1 MKKTYALIGISLMLC
16 CGKTSKQSASLF
28 ELNSNKRDLIQQIDS
43 LSSLLKSVEL
53 NISKLDTNKRLTRV
67 TALKSEEKMF
77 QHFIE
82 VQGSV
87 EADQS
92 VELYPES
99 SGNITKIFVREGQS
113 ISKGRPLVQID
124 NSILESSKVELQTQL
139 DLAATTFERQK
150 RLWNQNIG
158 SEIQYLQAKAKKEG
172 LENSLESLKSQAKK
186 LKITAPFS
194 GTVDEV
200 FAKTGGLANP
210 MFPALRL
217 INLDQIHVE
226 SEVTETYLKYI
237 KKGTEVEL
245 YFPSIDKKINTKV
258 DQVGNYINPN
268 NRSFKV
274 RMNVNNTDGT
284 LKANLLADVKISDFK
299 EVGIVIPSN
308 LIQKDRMN
316 KPFVYILVEEDKF
329 FRVKKSYIIEKIS
342 YENESFIS
350 EGLEADALIVDKG
363 SRLVKE
369 DETVILAEQ
378 LRDEQ

>member
-16 CGKTSKQSASLF
+16 CGKTSKQSASLL

-53 NISKLDTNKRLTRV
+53 NISKLDTNKRLTSV

-99 SGNITKIFVREGQS
+99 SGNITKIYVREGQS

-363 SRLVKE
+363 SRLVKG
-369 DETVILAEQ
+369 DETVILAE
-378 LRDEQ
+378 

>member
-16 CGKTSKQSASLF
+16 CGKTSKQSASLL

-200 FAKTGGLANP
+200 FVKTGGLANP

-316 KPFVYILVEEDKF
+316 KPFVYTLVKEDKF
-329 FRVKKSYIIEKIS
+329 FRVKKSYILEKMS

-363 SRLVKE
+363 SRLVKG
-369 DETVILAEQ
+369 DETVILAE
-378 LRDEQ
+378 

>member
-1 MKKTYALIGISLMLC
+1 MKKTYALIGISFMLC
-16 CGKTSKQSASLF
+16 CSKTSKQSASLL

-67 TALKSEEKMF
+67 TALKSEKKMF

-99 SGNITKIFVREGQS
+99 SGNITKIFVSEGQC

-139 DLAATTFERQK
+139 DLATTTFERQK
-150 RLWNQNIG
+150 RLWDQNIG

-194 GTVDEV
+194 GTVDEIFV
-200 FAKTGGLANP
+200 KNGGLANP

-217 INLDQIHVE
+217 INLNQIHVE

-274 RMNVNNTDGT
+274 RINVNNTDGT
-284 LKANLLADVKISDFK
+284 LKANLLAEVKISDFK

-316 KPFVYILVEEDKF
+316 KPFVYSLVKEDKF
-329 FRVKKSYIIEKIS
+329 YRVKKSYIIEKIS

-350 EGLEADALIVDKG
+350 EGLEADALIVNKG

-369 DETVILAEQ
+369 DETVILAE
-378 LRDEQ
+378 

>member
-16 CGKTSKQSASLF
+16 CSKTSKKSASLL
-28 ELNSNKRDLIQQIDS
+28 ELNHNKRDLIQQIDS

-67 TALKSEEKMF
+67 TALKSEKKMF

-113 ISKGRPLVQID
+113 ISKGHPLVQID

-139 DLAATTFERQK
+139 DLATTTFERQK
-150 RLWNQNIG
+150 RLWDQNIG

-194 GTVDEV
+194 GTVDEIFV
-200 FAKTGGLANP
+200 KTGGLANP

-217 INLDQIHVE
+217 INLNQIHVE

-274 RMNVNNTDGT
+274 RINVNNTDGT
-284 LKANLLADVKISDFK
+284 LKANLLAEVKISDFK

-316 KPFVYILVEEDKF
+316 KPFVYSLVKEDKF
-329 FRVKKSYIIEKIS
+329 YRVKKSYIIEKIS

-363 SRLVKE
+363 SQLVKE
-369 DETVILAEQ
+369 DETVILAE
-378 LRDEQ
+378 

>member
-16 CGKTSKQSASLF
+16 CGKTSKQSTSLL
-28 ELNSNKRDLIQQIDS
+28 ELNSDKRDLIQQIDS

-316 KPFVYILVEEDKF
+316 KPFVYTLVKDDKF

-363 SRLVKE
+363 SRLVKG
-369 DETVILAEQ
+369 DETVILAE
-378 LRDEQ
+378 

>member
-16 CGKTSKQSASLF
+16 CGKTSKQSASLL

-316 KPFVYILVEEDKF
+316 KPFVYTLVKEDKF

-363 SRLVKE
+363 SRLVKG
-369 DETVILAEQ
+369 DETVILAE
-378 LRDEQ
+378 

>member
-1 MKKTYALIGISLMLC
+1 MKKIYALIAISMVLC
-16 CGKTSKQSASLF
+16 CGKTPKESASIL
-28 ELNSNKRDLIQQIDS
+28 ELNNNKRNLIQQIDS

-200 FAKTGGLANP
+200 FAKTGGPANP

-316 KPFVYILVEEDKF
+316 KPFVYTLVKDDKF
-329 FRVKKSYIIEKIS
+329 FRVKKSYILEKMS

-363 SRLVKE
+363 SRLVKG
-369 DETVILAEQ
+369 DETVILAE
-378 LRDEQ
+378 

>member
-16 CGKTSKQSASLF
+16 CGKTSKQSASLL
-28 ELNSNKRDLIQQIDS
+28 ELNHNKRDLIQQIDS

-67 TALKSEEKMF
+67 TALKSEKKMF

-113 ISKGRPLVQID
+113 ISKGHPLVQID

-139 DLAATTFERQK
+139 DLATTTFERQK
-150 RLWNQNIG
+150 RLWDQNIG

-194 GTVDEV
+194 GTVDEIFV
-200 FAKTGGLANP
+200 KTGGLANP

-217 INLDQIHVE
+217 INLNQIHVE

-274 RMNVNNTDGT
+274 RINVNNTDGT
-284 LKANLLADVKISDFK
+284 LKANLLAEVKISDFK

-316 KPFVYILVEEDKF
+316 KPFVYSLVKENKF
-329 FRVKKSYIIEKIS
+329 YRVKKSYIIEKIS

-363 SRLVKE
+363 SQLVKE
-369 DETVILAEQ
+369 DETVILAE
-378 LRDEQ
+378 

>member
-16 CGKTSKQSASLF
+16 CGKTSKQSASLL
-28 ELNSNKRDLIQQIDS
+28 ELNHNKRDLIQQIDS

-113 ISKGRPLVQID
+113 ISKGHPLVQID

-139 DLAATTFERQK
+139 DLATTTFERQK
-150 RLWNQNIG
+150 RLWDQNIG

-194 GTVDEV
+194 GTVDEIFV
-200 FAKTGGLANP
+200 KTGGLANP

-217 INLDQIHVE
+217 INLNQIHVE

-274 RMNVNNTDGT
+274 RINVNNTDGT
-284 LKANLLADVKISDFK
+284 LKANLLAEVKISDFK

-316 KPFVYILVEEDKF
+316 KPFVYSLVKEDKF
-329 FRVKKSYIIEKIS
+329 YRVKKSYIIEKIS

-363 SRLVKE
+363 SQLVKE
-369 DETVILAEQ
+369 DETVILAE
-378 LRDEQ
+378 

>member
-16 CGKTSKQSASLF
+16 CGKTSKQSASLL
-28 ELNSNKRDLIQQIDS
+28 ELNNNKRDLIQQIDS

-67 TALKSEEKMF
+67 TALKSEKKMF

-87 EADQS
+87 EAEQS

-113 ISKGRPLVQID
+113 ISKGHPLVQID

-139 DLAATTFERQK
+139 DLATTTFERQK
-150 RLWNQNIG
+150 RLWDQNIG

-274 RMNVNNTDGT
+274 RINVNNTDFT
-284 LKANLLADVKISDFK
+284 LKANLLAEVKISDFK

-316 KPFVYILVEEDKF
+316 KPFVYSLVKEDKF
-329 FRVKKSYIIEKIS
+329 YRVKKSYIIEKIS

-363 SRLVKE
+363 SQLVKE
-369 DETVILAEQ
+369 DETVILAE
-378 LRDEQ
+378 

>member
-1 MKKTYALIGISLMLC
+1 M
-16 CGKTSKQSASLF
+16 
-28 ELNSNKRDLIQQIDS
+28 IQQIDS

-67 TALKSEEKMF
+67 TALKSEKKMF

-113 ISKGRPLVQID
+113 ISKGHPLVQID

-139 DLAATTFERQK
+139 DLATTTFERQK
-150 RLWNQNIG
+150 RLWDQNIG

-194 GTVDEV
+194 GTVDEIFV
-200 FAKTGGLANP
+200 KTGGLANP
-210 MFPALRL
+210 IFPALRL
-217 INLDQIHVE
+217 INLNQIHVE

-274 RMNVNNTDGT
+274 RINVNNTDGT
-284 LKANLLADVKISDFK
+284 LKANLLAEVKISDFK

-316 KPFVYILVEEDKF
+316 KPFVYSLVKEDKF
-329 FRVKKSYIIEKIS
+329 YRVKKSYIIEKIS

-363 SRLVKE
+363 SQLVKE
-369 DETVILAEQ
+369 DETVILAE
-378 LRDEQ
+378 

>member
-1 MKKTYALIGISLMLC
+1 MKKTYAIIGISLMLC
-16 CGKTSKQSASLF
+16 CGKTSKQSASLL

-274 RMNVNNTDGT
+274 RMNVNNSDGT

-316 KPFVYILVEEDKF
+316 KPFVYTLVKDDKF
-329 FRVKKSYIIEKIS
+329 FRVKKSYILEKMS

-363 SRLVKE
+363 SRLVKG
-369 DETVILAEQ
+369 DETVILAE
-378 LRDEQ
+378 

>member
-16 CGKTSKQSASLF
+16 CGKTSKQSASLL

-113 ISKGRPLVQID
+113 ISMGRPLVQID

-316 KPFVYILVEEDKF
+316 KSFVYSLVKEDKF

-369 DETVILAEQ
+369 DETVILVE
-378 LRDEQ
+378 

>member
-16 CGKTSKQSASLF
+16 CGKTSKQSASLL
-28 ELNSNKRDLIQQIDS
+28 ELNSNKRDLTQQIDS

-67 TALKSEEKMF
+67 TAMKSEEKMF

-113 ISKGRPLVQID
+113 IPKGHPLVQID

-139 DLAATTFERQK
+139 DLATTTFERQK
-150 RLWNQNIG
+150 RLWDQNIG

-217 INLDQIHVE
+217 INLNQIHVE

-274 RMNVNNTDGT
+274 RINVNNTNGT
-284 LKANLLADVKISDFK
+284 LKANLLAEVKISDFK

-316 KPFVYILVEEDKF
+316 KPFVYSLVKEDKF
-329 FRVKKSYIIEKIS
+329 YRVKKSYIIEKIS

-363 SRLVKE
+363 SRFVKE
-369 DETVILAEQ
+369 DETVILAE
-378 LRDEQ
+378 

>member
-82 VQGSV
+82 VQGSI

-139 DLAATTFERQK
+139 DLATTTFERQK
-150 RLWNQNIG
+150 RLWDQNIG

-194 GTVDEV
+194 GTVDEI

-217 INLDQIHVE
+217 INLNQIHVE

-316 KPFVYILVEEDKF
+316 KPFVYTLVKEDKF
-329 FRVKKSYIIEKIS
+329 FRVKKSYILEKMS
-342 YENESFIS
+342 YENESLVS

-363 SRLVKE
+363 SRLVKG
-369 DETVILAEQ
+369 DETVILAE
-378 LRDEQ
+378 

>member
-16 CGKTSKQSASLF
+16 CGKTSKQSASLL

-308 LIQKDRMN
+308 LIQKDRMK
-316 KPFVYILVEEDKF
+316 KPFVYTLVKDDKF
-329 FRVKKSYIIEKIS
+329 FRVKKSYILEKMS

-363 SRLVKE
+363 SRLVKG
-369 DETVILAEQ
+369 DETVILAE
-378 LRDEQ
+378 

>member
-16 CGKTSKQSASLF
+16 CGKTSKQSTSLL
-28 ELNSNKRDLIQQIDS
+28 ELNSDKRDLIQQIDS

-316 KPFVYILVEEDKF
+316 KPFVYTLVKDDKF
-329 FRVKKSYIIEKIS
+329 FRVKKSYILEQMS

-363 SRLVKE
+363 SRLVKG
-369 DETVILAEQ
+369 DETVILAE
-378 LRDEQ
+378 

>member
-1 MKKTYALIGISLMLC
+1 MKKIYAIIGISLMLC
-16 CGKTSKQSASLF
+16 CGKTSKQSTTLL

-53 NISKLDTNKRLTRV
+53 NISKLDTNKRLTKV
-67 TALKSEEKMF
+67 TALKSEKKMF

-113 ISKGRPLVQID
+113 ISKGHPLVQID

-139 DLAATTFERQK
+139 DLATTTFERQK
-150 RLWNQNIG
+150 RLWDQNIG

-200 FAKTGGLANP
+200 FVKTGGLANP
-210 MFPALRL
+210 MSPALRL

-274 RMNVNNTDGT
+274 RINVNNTDGT

-316 KPFVYILVEEDKF
+316 KPFVYSLVKEDKF
-329 FRVKKSYIIEKIS
+329 YRVKKSYIIEKIS

-363 SRLVKE
+363 SQLVKE
-369 DETVILAEQ
+369 DETVILAE
-378 LRDEQ
+378 

>member
-16 CGKTSKQSASLF
+16 CGKTSKQSASLL

-67 TALKSEEKMF
+67 TALKSEKKIF

-87 EADQS
+87 EVDQS
-92 VELYPES
+92 VELFPES
-99 SGNITKIFVREGQS
+99 SGNITKIFVSEGQS

-316 KPFVYILVEEDKF
+316 KPFVYSLVKEDKF
-329 FRVKKSYIIEKIS
+329 FRVKKSYILEKMS

-363 SRLVKE
+363 SRLVKG
-369 DETVILAEQ
+369 DETVILAE
-378 LRDEQ
+378 

>member
-16 CGKTSKQSASLF
+16 CGKTSKQSASLL

-274 RMNVNNTDGT
+274 RMNVNNSDGT

-316 KPFVYILVEEDKF
+316 KPFVYTLVKDDKF
-329 FRVKKSYIIEKIS
+329 FRVKKSYILEKMS

-363 SRLVKE
+363 SRLVKG
-369 DETVILAEQ
+369 DETVILAE
-378 LRDEQ
+378 

>member
-1 MKKTYALIGISLMLC
+1 MKKTYVIIGISLMLC
-16 CGKTSKQSASLF
+16 CGKTSKQSASLL

-53 NISKLDTNKRLTRV
+53 NISKLDTNKRLTKV
-67 TALKSEEKMF
+67 TALKSEKKMF

-82 VQGSV
+82 VQGRV

-99 SGNITKIFVREGQS
+99 SGNITKIFVSEGQS
-113 ISKGRPLVQID
+113 ISKGHPLVQID

-274 RMNVNNTDGT
+274 RINVNNTDGT

-316 KPFVYILVEEDKF
+316 KPFVYSLVKEDKF
-329 FRVKKSYIIEKIS
+329 YRVKKSYIIEKIS

-350 EGLEADALIVDKG
+350 EGLEADTLIVDKG

-369 DETVILAEQ
+369 DETVILAE
-378 LRDEQ
+378 

>member
-1 MKKTYALIGISLMLC
+1 MKKIYAIIGISLMLC
-16 CGKTSKQSASLF
+16 CGKTSKQSTTLL

-53 NISKLDTNKRLTRV
+53 NISKLDPNKRLTKV
-67 TALKSEEKMF
+67 TALKSENKMF

-113 ISKGRPLVQID
+113 ISKGHPLVQID

-139 DLAATTFERQK
+139 DLATTTFERQK
-150 RLWNQNIG
+150 RLWDQNIG

-200 FAKTGGLANP
+200 FVKTGGLANP
-210 MFPALRL
+210 MSPALRL

-274 RMNVNNTDGT
+274 RINVNNTDGT

-316 KPFVYILVEEDKF
+316 KPFVYSLVKEDKF
-329 FRVKKSYIIEKIS
+329 YRVKKSYIIEKIS

-350 EGLEADALIVDKG
+350 EGLEANALIVDKG

-369 DETVILAEQ
+369 DETVILAK
-378 LRDEQ
+378 

>member
-16 CGKTSKQSASLF
+16 CGKTSKQSASLL
-28 ELNSNKRDLIQQIDS
+28 ELNHNKRDLIQQIDS

-67 TALKSEEKMF
+67 TALKSEKKMF

-87 EADQS
+87 EAEQS

-99 SGNITKIFVREGQS
+99 SGNITKIFVREVQS
-113 ISKGRPLVQID
+113 ISKGHPLVQID
-124 NSILESSKVELQTQL
+124 NSILESSKVELLTQL
-139 DLAATTFERQK
+139 DLATTTFERQK
-150 RLWNQNIG
+150 RLWDQNIG

-194 GTVDEV
+194 GTVDEIFV
-200 FAKTGGLANP
+200 KTGGLANP

-217 INLDQIHVE
+217 INLNQIHVE

-274 RMNVNNTDGT
+274 RINVNNTDGT
-284 LKANLLADVKISDFK
+284 LKANLLAEVKISDFK

-316 KPFVYILVEEDKF
+316 KPFVYSLVKEDKF
-329 FRVKKSYIIEKIS
+329 YRVKKSYIIEKIS

-350 EGLEADALIVDKG
+350 EGLQADALIVDKG
-363 SRLVKE
+363 SQLVKE
-369 DETVILAEQ
+369 DETVILAE
-378 LRDEQ
+378 

>member
-1 MKKTYALIGISLMLC
+1 MKKTYALIGISLMLS
-16 CGKTSKQSASLF
+16 CGKTSKQSASLL

-99 SGNITKIFVREGQS
+99 SGNITKIFVLEGQS
-113 ISKGRPLVQID
+113 ISKGQPLVQID

-316 KPFVYILVEEDKF
+316 KPFVYTLVKEDKF

-363 SRLVKE
+363 SRLVKG
-369 DETVILAEQ
+369 DETVILAE
-378 LRDEQ
+378 

>member
-16 CGKTSKQSASLF
+16 CGKTSKQSASLL

-308 LIQKDRMN
+308 LIQKDRTN
-316 KPFVYILVEEDKF
+316 KPFVYTLVKEDKF
-329 FRVKKSYIIEKIS
+329 FRVKKSYILEKMS

-363 SRLVKE
+363 SRLVKG
-369 DETVILAEQ
+369 DETVILAE
-378 LRDEQ
+378 

>member
-16 CGKTSKQSASLF
+16 CGKTSKQSASLL

-67 TALKSEEKMF
+67 TALKSEKKIF

-87 EADQS
+87 EVDQS

-99 SGNITKIFVREGQS
+99 SGNITKIFVSEGQS
-113 ISKGRPLVQID
+113 ISKGQPLVQID

-139 DLAATTFERQK
+139 NLAATTFERQK

-194 GTVDEV
+194 GTVDEI
-200 FAKTGGLANP
+200 FAKTGGLTNP
-210 MFPALRL
+210 MIPALRL
-217 INLDQIHVE
+217 INLNQIHVE

-284 LKANLLADVKISDFK
+284 LKANLLAEVKISDFK

-316 KPFVYILVEEDKF
+316 KPFVYSLVKEDKF

-369 DETVILAEQ
+369 DETVILVE
-378 LRDEQ
+378 

>member
-16 CGKTSKQSASLF
+16 CGKTSKQSASLL

-316 KPFVYILVEEDKF
+316 KTFVYTLVKEDKF
-329 FRVKKSYIIEKIS
+329 FRVKKSYILEKMS

-363 SRLVKE
+363 SRLVKG
-369 DETVILAEQ
+369 DETVILAE
-378 LRDEQ
+378 

>member
-16 CGKTSKQSASLF
+16 CGKTSKQSASLL

-67 TALKSEEKMF
+67 TTLKSEEKMF

-99 SGNITKIFVREGQS
+99 SGNITKIFVREGQI
-113 ISKGRPLVQID
+113 ISKGYPLVQID

-139 DLAATTFERQK
+139 DLATTTFERQK
-150 RLWNQNIG
+150 RLWDQNIG

-217 INLDQIHVE
+217 VNLDQIHVE

-274 RMNVNNTDGT
+274 RMNINNIDGT

-316 KPFVYILVEEDKF
+316 KTFVYTLVKEDKF
-329 FRVKKSYIIEKIS
+329 FRVKKSYILEKMS

-363 SRLVKE
+363 SRLVKG
-369 DETVILAEQ
+369 DETVILAE
-378 LRDEQ
+378 

>member
-1 MKKTYALIGISLMLC
+1 MKKTYALIGISIMLC
-16 CGKTSKQSASLF
+16 CGKTSKQSASLL
-28 ELNSNKRDLIQQIDS
+28 ELNSNKRDLTQQIDS

-67 TALKSEEKMF
+67 TAMKSEEKMF

-113 ISKGRPLVQID
+113 ISKGHPLVQID

-139 DLAATTFERQK
+139 DLATTTFERQK
-150 RLWNQNIG
+150 RLWDQNIG

-194 GTVDEV
+194 GTVDEIFV
-200 FAKTGGLANP
+200 KTGGLANP

-217 INLDQIHVE
+217 INLNQIHVE

-245 YFPSIDKKINTKV
+245 YFPSIDKKINAKV

-274 RMNVNNTDGT
+274 RINVNNTDGT
-284 LKANLLADVKISDFK
+284 LKANLLAEVKISDFK

-316 KPFVYILVEEDKF
+316 KPFVYSLVKEDKF
-329 FRVKKSYIIEKIS
+329 YRVKKSYIIEKIS
-342 YENESFIS
+342 YENDSFIS
-350 EGLEADALIVDKG
+350 EGLEADALIVNKG

-369 DETVILAEQ
+369 NETVILAE
-378 LRDEQ
+378 

>member
-1 MKKTYALIGISLMLC
+1 MKKTYALIGISLMLS
-16 CGKTSKQSASLF
+16 CGKTSKQSASLL

-316 KPFVYILVEEDKF
+316 KPFVYTLVKDDKF
-329 FRVKKSYIIEKIS
+329 FRVKKSYILEKMS

-363 SRLVKE
+363 SRLVKG
-369 DETVILAEQ
+369 DETVILAE
-378 LRDEQ
+378 

>member
-16 CGKTSKQSASLF
+16 CGKTSKQSASLL

-316 KPFVYILVEEDKF
+316 KPFVYTLVKEDKF
-329 FRVKKSYIIEKIS
+329 FRVKKSYILEKMS

-363 SRLVKE
+363 SRLVTG
-369 DETVILAEQ
+369 DETVILAE
-378 LRDEQ
+378 

>member
-16 CGKTSKQSASLF
+16 CGKTSKQSASLL
-28 ELNSNKRDLIQQIDS
+28 ELNHNKRDLIQQIDS

-67 TALKSEEKMF
+67 TAMKSEEKMF

-113 ISKGRPLVQID
+113 ISKGHPLVQID

-139 DLAATTFERQK
+139 DLATTTFERQK
-150 RLWNQNIG
+150 RLWDQNIG
-158 SEIQYLQAKAKKEG
+158 SEMQYLQAKAKKEG

-194 GTVDEV
+194 GTVDEIFV
-200 FAKTGGLANP
+200 KTGGLANP

-217 INLDQIHVE
+217 INLNQIHVE

-274 RMNVNNTDGT
+274 RINVNNTDGT
-284 LKANLLADVKISDFK
+284 LKANLLAEVKISDFK

-316 KPFVYILVEEDKF
+316 KPFVYSLVKEDKF
-329 FRVKKSYIIEKIS
+329 YRVKKSYIIEKIS

-363 SRLVKE
+363 SQLVKE
-369 DETVILAEQ
+369 DETVILAE
-378 LRDEQ
+378 

>member
-1 MKKTYALIGISLMLC
+1 
-16 CGKTSKQSASLF
+16 
-28 ELNSNKRDLIQQIDS
+28 
-43 LSSLLKSVEL
+43 
-53 NISKLDTNKRLTRV
+53 
-67 TALKSEEKMF
+67 
-77 QHFIE
+77 
-82 VQGSV
+82 
-87 EADQS
+87 
-92 VELYPES
+92 
-99 SGNITKIFVREGQS
+99 
-113 ISKGRPLVQID
+113 
-124 NSILESSKVELQTQL
+124 
-139 DLAATTFERQK
+139 
-150 RLWNQNIG
+150 
-158 SEIQYLQAKAKKEG
+158 
-172 LENSLESLKSQAKK
+172 
-186 LKITAPFS
+186 
-194 GTVDEV
+194 
-200 FAKTGGLANP
+200 

-217 INLDQIHVE
+217 VNLDQIHVE

-316 KPFVYILVEEDKF
+316 KPFVYTLVKEDKF
-329 FRVKKSYIIEKIS
+329 FRVKKSYILEKMS

-363 SRLVKE
+363 SRLVTG
-369 DETVILAEQ
+369 DETVILAE
-378 LRDEQ
+378 

>member
-16 CGKTSKQSASLF
+16 CGKTSKQSASLL

-237 KKGTEVEL
+237 KKGAEVEL
-245 YFPSIDKKINTKV
+245 YFPSIDKKNNTKV

-316 KPFVYILVEEDKF
+316 KPFVYTLVKENKF
-329 FRVKKSYIIEKIS
+329 FRVKKSYILEKMS

-363 SRLVKE
+363 SRLVKG
-369 DETVILAEQ
+369 DETVILAE
-378 LRDEQ
+378 

>member
-16 CGKTSKQSASLF
+16 CGKTSKQSASLL

-245 YFPSIDKKINTKV
+245 YFPSIDEKINTKV

-316 KPFVYILVEEDKF
+316 KPFVYTLVKEDKF
-329 FRVKKSYIIEKIS
+329 FRVKKSYILEKMS

-363 SRLVKE
+363 SRLVKG
-369 DETVILAEQ
+369 DETVILAE
-378 LRDEQ
+378 